1 MQTPVARNLHILSS
15 TRVTPRRPQQKR
27 RMLGHLLREVIIVSE
42 MAGVGSLGEKSGFY
56 VALIFL
62 PWAWLHTQHTHTCTY
77 TMHTHFNV

>member
-62 PWAWLHTQHTHTCTY
+62 PWAWLHTQHTHTH
-77 TMHTHFNV
+77 TMHTHFDV